1 MLVAKYYRG
10 GYLYFFSTSKLYI
23 SRERKL
29 PMYSLGTDQIINDSM
44 KEVKWW
50 QEVVMCQVCPAHFKI
65 VMVMLQVV
73 Y

>member
-1 MLVAKYYRG
+1 
-10 GYLYFFSTSKLYI
+10 
-23 SRERKL
+23 
-29 PMYSLGTDQIINDSM
+29 MYSLGTDQIINDSM

>member
-1 MLVAKYYRG
+1 
-10 GYLYFFSTSKLYI
+10 
-23 SRERKL
+23 
-29 PMYSLGTDQIINDSM
+29 MYSLGTDQIINDSM

-50 QEVVMCQVCPAHFKI
+50 HEVVMCQVCPAHFKI